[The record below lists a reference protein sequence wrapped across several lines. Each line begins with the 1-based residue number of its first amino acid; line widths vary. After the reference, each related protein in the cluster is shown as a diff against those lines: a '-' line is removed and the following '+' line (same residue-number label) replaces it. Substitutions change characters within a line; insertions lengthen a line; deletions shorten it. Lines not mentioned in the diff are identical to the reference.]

1 MEAAANRLAGLH
13 LRAAR
18 TYLCLRF
25 YFHWGRVALEAAGHL
40 LHELAG
46 KKRQGAGH
54 LLETQNQHGG
64 CILSQNVLKPSQ
76 GECSET
82 QGAMEAA
89 VVLEKNLALA
99 LLDLQALGSA
109 RTGPQL

>member
-18 TYLCLRF
+18 TYLCLHF
-25 YFHWGRVALEAAGHL
+25 YFHWGRVALEATGHL

-64 CILSQNVLKPSQ
+64 RILLQNALSQ

-82 QGAMEAA
+82 QGATEAA
-89 VVLEKNLALA
+89 VVLEKNLA
-99 LLDLQALGSA
+99 LDLQALGSA